1 MASKV
6 YDVVTLELQNGDEIE
21 IKPLPIKR
29 LRRFMTIIEQMNDES
44 SEKSMM
50 DILVEATAV
59 VLEKKYPHIAH
70 NQDELEELLDIPTMN
85 KILEVAGGLDMSNDN
100 PNPVSPPGTA

>member
-1 MASKV
+1 
-6 YDVVTLELQNGDEIE
+6 
-21 IKPLPIKR
+21 
-29 LRRFMTIIEQMNDES
+29 MTIIEQMNDES

-70 NQDELEELLDIPTMN
+70 NQDELEELLDIQQPT
-85 KILEVAGGLDMSNDN
+85 LSQQLAVLDMSNDN
-100 PNPVSPPGTA
+100 PHPVSPPGTA